1 LGAMDVFVLSSDWEG
16 NPLSVMEAMA
26 SGLPVVSTAAG
37 SVPKLVENGVEGVIV
52 EPGDVQSLA
61 DSMVSLLKNRKARQS
76 FGMAAARRA
85 KENFDVSEM
94 VHAYEK
100 LYEDLSSGSPSRK
113 LRSVPAKPVDPATEG
128 ITSTARL

>member
-1 LGAMDVFVLSSDWEG
+1 MFVLSSDWEG

-37 SVPKLVENGVEGVIV
+37 GVPQLVENGLEGVIV
-52 EPGDVQSLA
+52 ESGDVQSLA

-85 KENFDVSEM
+85 RENFDVSDM

-100 LYEDLSSGSPSRK
+100 LYEDLSGGSPSQQLRPVPPK
-113 LRSVPAKPVDPATEG
+113 LVDPTTEG
-128 ITSTARL
+128 ITFTARL